1 MGKISALWALFRQ
14 GQSVADPKLWK
25 ERQITATA
33 LGGVFL
39 AAVHV
44 LQAFGI
50 HIPLDTEAATAL
62 AGGVVVVANIVL
74 TLVTTDKVGLPAKR
88 EADTQDPLP

>member
-1 MGKISALWALFRQ
+1 MQKITAIWALFRQ

-25 ERQITATA
+25 ERQITATT

-44 LQAFGI
+44 LQAFGVNV
-50 HIPLDTEAATAL
+50 PLDTEAATAL
-62 AGGVVVVANIVL
+62 AGGVVVLVNLVL
-74 TLVTTDKVGLPAKR
+74 TLVTTDKVGLPPKP
-88 EADTQDPLP
+88 EADSSPLP